1 MTNKE
6 ATPGSVLFLCI
17 ENSSRSVM
25 AEGFA
30 KRSGLGASSAGTFPS
45 SHVNSLVIDAM
56 GEVGTDGSESKPKEL
71 TSAMVDGADLV
82 VLTDAGLE
90 KAIPGGLW
98 KKMRK
103 KTVGW
108 YLRDPQ
114 GKGIDEI
121 RGIRDQIERLVQ
133 KLTTE
138 RRA

>member
-1 MTNKE
+1 
-6 ATPGSVLFLCI
+6 LCI

-30 KRSGLGASSAGTFPS
+30 KRPGLGASSAGTFLS

-108 YLRDPQ
+108 YLPDPQ